1 MRKPTFN
8 YLKCQRHILV
18 DMHVP
23 DWDPGFLAN
32 FDPVRMAD
40 LYQKSGADAIMH
52 YCNSH
57 LGLCYWPCSVG
68 EMNKVLKGRDIVG
81 ETVTELHRR
90 GIASCA
96 YYSCIFNNWAWTNH
110 PEWRMVFAGEVTP
123 IVDERT
129 PAPARGTRYGI
140 CCFNSEG
147 YNEFMR
153 QQIDELTKKC
163 EFDAIFL

>member
-1 MRKPTFN
+1 MRKPKFD
-8 YLKCQRHILV
+8 YLKCQRQILV

-23 DWDPGFLAN
+23 DWDPGFLADY
-32 FDPVRMAD
+32 DPIRMVD
-40 LYQKSGADAIMH
+40 LYQKSGAQAVMH

-57 LGLCYWPCSVG
+57 MGLCYWPCSVG

-110 PEWRMVFAGEVTP
+110 PNWRMVPAGPDGEGTP
-123 IVDERT
+123 
-129 PAPARGTRYGI
+129 GSRYGV
-140 CCFNSEG
+140 CCFNE
-147 YNEFMR
+147 
-153 QQIDELTKKC
+153 
-163 EFDAIFL
+163 